1 MLDIFMVHELE
12 KSLLMSYQRPYG
24 LSQPIFVYM
33 YSQTHT
39 RTLLGADEV
48 LKSTFA

>member
-1 MLDIFMVHELE
+1 MFDIFMVHELE
-12 KSLLMSYQRPYG
+12 KRLLICYQMPYR